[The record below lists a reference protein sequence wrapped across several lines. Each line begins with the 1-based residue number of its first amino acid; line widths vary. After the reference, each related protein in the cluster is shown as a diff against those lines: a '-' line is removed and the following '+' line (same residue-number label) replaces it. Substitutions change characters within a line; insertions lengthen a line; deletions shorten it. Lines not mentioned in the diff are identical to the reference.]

1 MTKLNSTLPSGGA
14 IFEFKFTPDGSTV
27 VYRGD
32 QDTEGIDELFAV
44 PAGGG
49 TPLKLN
55 EPGANLFFY
64 EISADGSTVVYQ
76 TSTGGTGVDELFSAP
91 IGGGTVTQLN
101 GPLAVGETVG
111 SFELSADS
119 STVAYTTELFEED
132 EAPSTGL
139 YSVPIG
145 GGTVTP
151 LTEPFAADS
160 GVGSF
165 EIRPDSS
172 MVVYEADQD
181 TAGMTELFI
190 VPIGGGTATKL
201 NDVLVSGGDVNNFR
215 ISPDSSTVIYE
226 ADQDTDE
233 VDELYS
239 VSLEIALNLAPVAA
253 DDTYSTAPDTALTVP
268 APGVLGNDTDGD
280 NDGLTAVLVSN
291 PGNGTLNLNTDG
303 SFTYT
308 PDAGFT
314 GSDTFTYQANDGKED
329 SNVATVTITVG
340 EFTVYLPLV
349 VK

>member
-1 MTKLNSTLPSGGA
+1 M
-14 IFEFKFTPDGSTV
+14 
-27 VYRGD
+27 
-32 QDTEGIDELFAV
+32 
-44 PAGGG
+44 
-49 TPLKLN
+49 
-55 EPGANLFFY
+55 
-64 EISADGSTVVYQ
+64 
-76 TSTGGTGVDELFSAP
+76 
-91 IGGGTVTQLN
+91 
-101 GPLAVGETVG
+101 
-111 SFELSADS
+111 
-119 STVAYTTELFEED
+119 
-132 EAPSTGL
+132 
-139 YSVPIG
+139 
-145 GGTVTP
+145 TP

-233 VDELYS
+233 
-239 VSLEIALNLAPVAA
+239 IALNLAPVAA

-280 NDGLTAVLVSN
+280 NDGLTAVLVNN
-291 PGNGTLNLNTDG
+291 PGNGTLNLNADG

-308 PDAGFT
+308 PNAGFT
-314 GSDTFTYQANDGKED
+314 GSDSFTYQANDGKED
-329 SNVATVTITVG
+329 SNVATVTMTVR
-340 EFTVYLPLV
+340 EFTVYLPLI

>member
-1 MTKLNSTLPSGGA
+1 MIMNLSQLLLDTKSRRLVGLLLLLGSVLFIMVPSA
-14 IFEFKFTPDGSTV
+14 DAEMSETTAVSGSTV
-27 VYRGD
+27 
-32 QDTEGIDELFAV
+32 I
-44 PAGGG
+44 
-49 TPLKLN
+49 KLN
-55 EPGANLFFY
+55 DPLVTGGDIGTQR
-64 EISADGSTVVYQ
+64 ISPDNSTVV
-76 TSTGGTGVDELFSAP
+76 F
-91 IGGGTVTQLN
+91 I
-101 GPLAVGETVG
+101 
-111 SFELSADS
+111 ADAEID
-119 STVAYTTELFEED
+119 VVNE
-132 EAPSTGL
+132 L

-172 MVVYEADQD
+172 MVVYEADPD

-226 ADQDTDE
+226 ADQETDE
-233 VDELYS
+233 VDELFS

-291 PGNGTLNLNTDG
+291 PGNGTLNLNADG

-314 GSDTFTYQANDGKED
+314 GSDSFTYQANDGKED
-329 SNVATVTITVG
+329 SNVATVTMTVR
-340 EFTVYLPLV
+340 EFTVYLPLI